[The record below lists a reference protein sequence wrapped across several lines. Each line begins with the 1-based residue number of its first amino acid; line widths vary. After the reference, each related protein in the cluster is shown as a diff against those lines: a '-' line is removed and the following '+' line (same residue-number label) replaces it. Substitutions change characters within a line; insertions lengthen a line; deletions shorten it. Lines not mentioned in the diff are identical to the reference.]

1 MAVTIHGQLAVWPSV
16 TAAPCRL
23 PSAAALRRSSFQQHP
38 VEKSNNNWKI
48 GTLVLFAGSVA
59 TLIATSLRQRRAAC
73 LSDLA
78 TPSAPAASAPAASAP
93 APSAT
98 SAAKATS
105 ATKEA
110 PSATKATSAASATS
124 APAPSATSAT
134 TASATPRKF
143 FADFRCSGVFLV
155 EDIER
160 RQIHVRDFLLMECN
174 FVTRCSVIRRYI
186 CPRPT
191 GLCGCAAR
199 QRQGHPGDPQ

>member
-73 LSDLA
+73 LSDLV
-78 TPSAPAASAPAASAP
+78 TPSAPAA
-93 APSAT
+93 
-98 SAAKATS
+98 
-105 ATKEA
+105 
-110 PSATKATSAASATS
+110 S

-160 RQIHVRDFLLMECN
+160 RQIHVRDFLLIECN

-191 GLCGCAAR
+191 GFCGCAAR

>member
-78 TPSAPAASAPAASAP
+78 TPSAPAASAPA
-93 APSAT
+93 PSAT

-110 PSATKATSAASATS
+110 PSATKATSAPATS

-160 RQIHVRDFLLMECN
+160 RQIHVRDFLLMESN
-174 FVTRCSVIRRYI
+174 FVTRCSVIRRYT

-191 GLCGCAAR
+191 GFCGCAAR

>member
-105 ATKEA
+105 A
-110 PSATKATSAASATS
+110 ASATS

-160 RQIHVRDFLLMECN
+160 RQIHVRDFLLIECN

-191 GLCGCAAR
+191 GFCGCAAR

>member
-1 MAVTIHGQLAVWPSV
+1 M
-16 TAAPCRL
+16 
-23 PSAAALRRSSFQQHP
+23 LRNLTHFGFKR
-38 VEKSNNNWKI
+38 
-48 GTLVLFAGSVA
+48 A
-59 TLIATSLRQRRAAC
+59 TLIATSLRQCRAAC

-105 ATKEA
+105 ATKET

-143 FADFRCSGVFLV
+143 SADFRCSGVFLV

-160 RQIHVRDFLLMECN
+160 RQIHVRDFLLMESN

-191 GLCGCAAR
+191 GFCRCAAR
-199 QRQGHPGDPQ
+199 QCQRHPGDPQ